1 MKWSYRTDT
10 GLVRAL
16 NEDSLY
22 LSPETGFFAVADGM
36 GGHRAGEVASRMA
49 LQFLQREL
57 DKRFS
62 RGEKPEDALVDSI
75 KGANTLIYEK
85 SVQNPDWAGM
95 GTTITACLKL
105 ENEVLIGQVGDSR
118 AYLLRGNGITRL
130 TEDHSLV
137 QEMVKNGG
145 ITEEQAFVHPQRNVL
160 TRALGTGPILEV
172 DLYRV
177 EVNTGD
183 LLLLCTDGLTGYLR
197 QDELFDVVSNAPD
210 LDTAVDRLLK
220 KAIQSGG
227 ADNITI
233 ILVEL

>member
-1 MKWSYRTDT
+1 MKWAYITDT

-16 NEDSLY
+16 NEDSLC
-22 LSPETGFFAVADGM
+22 LAPETGFFAVADGM

-49 LQFLQREL
+49 LQILKQEL
-57 DKRFS
+57 DRRLS
-62 RGEKPEDALVDSI
+62 RGERPEAALVDAI
-75 KGANTLIYEK
+75 KGANSSIYEM
-85 SVQNPDWAGM
+85 SAQNLQWAGM

-105 ENEVLIGQVGDSR
+105 DGEVLIGQVGDSR
-118 AYLLRGNGITRL
+118 AYLLQRNGIAKL

-137 QEMVKNGG
+137 QEMVINGG

-160 TRALGTGPILEV
+160 TRALGIGPSLEV

-177 EVNTGD
+177 KVKPGE

-197 QDELFDVVSNAPD
+197 QDELFHIISAAPD
-210 LDTAVDRLLK
+210 LDTAVGMLLK

>member
-1 MKWSYRTDT
+1 MKWSYITDT

-16 NEDSLY
+16 NEDSLCF
-22 LSPETGFFAVADGM
+22 STETGFFAVADGM
-36 GGHRAGEVASRMA
+36 GGHRAGEVASKMA

-57 DKRFS
+57 DQRLS
-62 RGEKPEDALVDSI
+62 RGEKPEEALVDSI

-85 SVQNPDWAGM
+85 SVQNPDWSGM

-118 AYLLRGNGITRL
+118 AYLLRGNEITRL

-160 TRALGTGPILEV
+160 TRALGTGPSLEV

-177 EVNTGD
+177 EVYPAD

-197 QDELFDVVSNAPD
+197 QDELLEIAGNAPD

-233 ILVEL
+233 IMVEL

>member
-1 MKWSYRTDT
+1 MKWSYITDT

-16 NEDSLY
+16 NEDSLC

-49 LQFLQREL
+49 LQILQREL
-57 DKRFS
+57 DKRLS

-75 KGANTLIYEK
+75 KGANTSIYEK
-85 SVQNPDWAGM
+85 SAQNPEWAGM

-145 ITEEQAFVHPQRNVL
+145 ITEEEAFVHPQRNVL
-160 TRALGTGPILEV
+160 TRALGTGPFLEV

-177 EVNTGD
+177 KVNPGD

-197 QDELFDVVSNAPD
+197 QDELFDTVSTAPD
-210 LDTAVDRLLK
+210 LDTAAGRLLK

>member
-1 MKWSYRTDT
+1 MKWSYITDT

-16 NEDSLY
+16 NEDSLC

-36 GGHRAGEVASRMA
+36 GGHRAGEVASKMA
-49 LQFLQREL
+49 LQFIQREL
-57 DKRFS
+57 DQRLS
-62 RGEKPEDALVDSI
+62 RGERPEEALVDSI
-75 KGANTLIYEK
+75 KGANTSIYEK

-105 ENEVLIGQVGDSR
+105 ENEVLVGHVGDSR

-160 TRALGTGPILEV
+160 TRALGTGPLLEV

-177 EVNTGD
+177 EVNPAD

-197 QDELFDVVSNAPD
+197 QDELFDIAGNAPD

>member
-16 NEDSLY
+16 NEDSLC
-22 LSPETGFFAVADGM
+22 LSPEKGFFAVADGM
-36 GGHRAGEVASRMA
+36 GGHRAGEVASSMA
-49 LQFLQREL
+49 LQVLQREL
-57 DKRFS
+57 DQRLN
-62 RGEKPEDALVDSI
+62 RGEKPEEALVDAI
-75 KGANTLIYEK
+75 KAANTSIYEK
-85 SVQNPDWAGM
+85 SAQNPEWAGM

-105 ENEVLIGQVGDSR
+105 EQEIIIGQVGDSR
-118 AYLLRGNGITRL
+118 AYLLQGKGINKL
-130 TEDHSLV
+130 TVDHSLV
-137 QEMVKNGG
+137 QEMVKSGG

-160 TRALGTGPILEV
+160 TRALGTGPFLEV
-172 DLYRV
+172 DLYRIK
-177 EVNTGD
+177 VNQGD

-197 QDELFDVVSNAPD
+197 QDELFDVVNNAPD

-233 ILVEL
+233 ILVEF